1 VRTLFRTPI
10 KQGSVCILRAKV
22 DSIEGRKLRMSATL
36 EDAATGQIQVES
48 TTLFVFMK
56 LTYFQQ
62 LMWYWKTNLRL

>member
-1 VRTLFRTPI
+1 
-10 KQGSVCILRAKV
+10 V